1 MVISDEPTTLPTLGE
16 YGERFQI
23 KVGVILDSFL
33 VGCSESSTRICLEK
47 ASPKA
52 VRA

>member
-23 KVGVILDSFL
+23 KVGDYSRLFSCRVQRILNLHLPRKSQPK
-33 VGCSESSTRICLEK
+33 SS
-47 ASPKA
+47 
-52 VRA
+52 